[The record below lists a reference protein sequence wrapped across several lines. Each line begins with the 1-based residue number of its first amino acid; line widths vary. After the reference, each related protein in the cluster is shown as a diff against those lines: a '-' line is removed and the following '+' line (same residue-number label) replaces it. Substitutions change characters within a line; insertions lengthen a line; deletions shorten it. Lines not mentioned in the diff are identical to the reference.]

1 LTVTAAPTP
10 APTPVQ
16 TIPDSRVDR
25 AFARWARWM
34 VRFRWVVVGAWV
46 IAVLV
51 IPSALPT
58 LSSATKGSNADFLP
72 KDSPSLRAAKLAAP
86 FQSSN
91 ALSTILVGGRDGQPL
106 TAADNA
112 ALDQIRATVA
122 KNPKVLDVRDQGL
135 SADGQARRLLVEFNQ
150 RVGFN
155 SGSKI
160 FDGLRSDVT
169 RASVPAGLS
178 VHFGGEFA
186 ANVDKQKDQQN
197 QQKAT
202 EFGSIIFI
210 IVLLL
215 IVFRSALA
223 PLITLLPAALSLVIA
238 GPLIAEAS
246 KLGIQ
251 VSELTQILLVVI
263 VLGAGTDY
271 GLFLIFRV
279 REEIANG
286 HEPRDAV
293 TVALSRV
300 GETITFSAACVIF
313 ALASLFFAD
322 FGFYRGLG
330 PGLAIGIAVVLV
342 AGLTLMPALLA
353 IFGRAAFWPR
363 QPVLGK
369 EQTGAWGRAASR
381 VVEHPKRT
389 LAIGV
394 LVFGGLA
401 LGMLGYASAGF
412 GANVSPAGSD
422 SAKAEQILDAHFP
435 IAVRNPT
442 NIVFKLGQSAWTNP
456 TPVAQAQAAL
466 ARQKPFTSVLGG
478 LAPQGKPLPTQ
489 LITELYPKL
498 GPPQKLA
505 FNAKPPA
512 GVSAQEFAA
521 YQATSQFI
529 SRDGKTI
536 QYYAA
541 LRAGDPNTTEALRAT
556 PAIREAVDQVAAQI
570 GATDHGVAGQATASY
585 DVNKTATGDLKKI
598 IPIVLLV
605 IGMLLAI
612 LLRSLIAP
620 IYLIA
625 SVGLSYLASLG
636 FAIIVFVWA
645 GGEPGLNFVLPFFMF
660 VFLMALGSDY
670 NILVM
675 TRIREEAQRRPLR
688 EAVRHAVAATGG
700 TVTSAGLVLAG
711 TFGVLTATGDGQ
723 VREIGL
729 GLAAGILLDTFLV
742 RTLLLPSIVVLIGR
756 WNWWP
761 SKLSKLPEPPE
772 SAAETRSPVPETA

>member
-1 LTVTAAPTP
+1 MTAAPP
-10 APTPVQ
+10 GPTQ

-25 AFARWARWM
+25 AFAWWARLM
-34 VRFRWVVVGAWV
+34 VRLRWVIVVAWLASAVV
-46 IAVLV
+46 IPAVL
-51 IPSALPT
+51 PP

-72 KDSPSLRAAKLAAP
+72 HDSPSLRAARLAAP
-86 FQSSN
+86 FQSST
-91 ALSTILVGGRDGQPL
+91 ALSTILVAGRGDGPL

-112 ALDQIRATVA
+112 ALDGIKTTFA
-122 KNPKVLDVRDQGL
+122 NNNKVLDVRDQGL
-135 SADGQARRLLVEFNQ
+135 SADGQARRLLVEFTP

-155 SGSKI
+155 SAGNVL
-160 FDGLRSDVT
+160 DDLRADLARANTPPGL
-169 RASVPAGLS
+169 A
-178 VHFGGEFA
+178 VHIGGEVA
-186 ANVDKQKDQQN
+186 VNSDQQRHQHK

-223 PLITLLPAALSLVIA
+223 PLITLLPAALSLFIA

-251 VSELTQILLVVI
+251 VSELTQILLTVI

-279 REEIANG
+279 REEIADG
-286 HEPRDAV
+286 RDPREAV
-293 TVALSRV
+293 TFSLTRV

-363 QPVLGK
+363 QPVPGTA
-369 EQTGAWGRAASR
+369 QTGLWGRAAAG
-381 VVEHPKRT
+381 VVQRPKRT
-389 LAIGV
+389 LITGL

-412 GANVSPAGSD
+412 GANEAPAGSD
-422 SAKAEQILDAHFP
+422 SAKAQSILEAHFP

-442 NIVFKLGQSAWTNP
+442 NVVFKLPHSAWADP
-456 TPVAQAQAAL
+456 TPVAKAQVL
-466 ARQKPFTSVLGG
+466 LTKQRPFASVLGA
-478 LAPQGKPLPTQ
+478 LAPQGTPLPPE
-489 LITELYPKL
+489 LITQLYPKL
-498 GPPQKLA
+498 GPPQKLPLTERA
-505 FNAKPPA
+505 PA
-512 GVSAQEFAA
+512 GVPAKAFAA
-521 YQATSQFI
+521 YKAMSQFI
-529 SRDGKTI
+529 SVDGKTI

-541 LRAGDPNTTEALRAT
+541 LRAGDPNGTEALRDT
-556 PAIREAVDQVAAQI
+556 PAMREAVDEVASQI
-570 GATDHGVAGQATASY
+570 GATAGGVAGQATFAY

-605 IGMLLAI
+605 IGCLLAI

-620 IYLIA
+620 LYLIA

-645 GGEPGLNFVLPFFMF
+645 GGEAGLNFVLPFFMF

-675 TRIREEAQRRPLR
+675 TRIREEAQRRPLG

-711 TFGVLTATGDGQ
+711 TFGVLTATGTGQ

-742 RTLLLPSIVVLIGR
+742 RTLLLPSIVVLCGR

-761 SKLSKLPEPPE
+761 SQLSKLPEPPAVPGE
-772 SAAETRSPVPETA
+772 APAVVPETA